1 MANNSN
7 QDEYNKALQN
17 LLTLSG
23 KKAEIKK
30 VWENANPTSNFGEQD
45 ISIDLSDVDFVL
57 IETFY
62 ATDTLTYVQTHIAA
76 LDLTYISYLLAQ
88 AAYSSIGYH
97 TRPLKATTSGVHFY
111 NNYMKGSITSTSAG
125 TVNNKY
131 QIPAAIYTVKGVI

>member
-1 MANNSN
+1 MASNSK

-17 LLTLSG
+17 LLAMSG
-23 KKAEIKK
+23 KKVEIKK
-30 VWENANPTSNFGEQD
+30 VWENANPTSNFSEQD
-45 ISIDLSDVDFVL
+45 ISVDLSDADFVL
-57 IETFY
+57 VETFY

-97 TRPLKATTSGVHFY
+97 TRPFKASVSGVHFH

-131 QIPAAIYTVKGVI
+131 QIPAAIYTVRGVI

>member
-1 MANNSN
+1 MASNSN

-17 LLTLSG
+17 LLTQG
-23 KKAEIKK
+23 CKKVEIEK
-30 VWENANPTSNFGEQD
+30 VWENANPASNFGEQD
-45 ISIDLSDVDFVL
+45 ISVDFSDADFVL
-57 IETFY
+57 VETFY

-97 TRPLKATTSGVHFY
+97 TRALKATAGGVHFY
-111 NNYMKGSITSTSAG
+111 SNYMKGSITSTSAG